1 MTRLEQGPL
10 LPIRLMSL
18 SITLDKI
25 KYSFEDSVLD
35 LHQQLGQDTVIVSGS
50 AIVELA
56 GLLKEDPEL
65 CYDYLMDLTA
75 VDYFKRK
82 PRFEV
87 VYHFLSLKN
96 RFRVRVKVPV
106 SESAPEVDS
115 LVSLWPAANWYEREV
130 YDMFGIKFRG
140 HPNLKRILM
149 YPEFEG
155 HPLKK
160 DYPIDRR
167 QPRVGPQD

>member
-1 MTRLEQGPL
+1 MT
-10 LPIRLMSL
+10 
-18 SITLDKI
+18 SIALTTTLARI
-25 KYSFEDSVLD
+25 KDQFQEDIVE
-35 LHQQLGQDTVIVSGS
+35 LHQQLGQDTVIISRS
-50 AIVELA
+50 ALVKLA
-56 GLLKEDPEL
+56 RFLKEEPEL
-65 CYDYLMDLTA
+65 QYNYLMDLTA

-106 SESAPEVDS
+106 GEPDPELDS
-115 LVSLWPAANWYEREV
+115 LVSLWPSANWYEREV
-130 YDMFGIKFRG
+130 YDMFGIKFQG

-155 HPLKK
+155 HPLRK

-167 QPRVGPQD
+167 QPRVGPKD